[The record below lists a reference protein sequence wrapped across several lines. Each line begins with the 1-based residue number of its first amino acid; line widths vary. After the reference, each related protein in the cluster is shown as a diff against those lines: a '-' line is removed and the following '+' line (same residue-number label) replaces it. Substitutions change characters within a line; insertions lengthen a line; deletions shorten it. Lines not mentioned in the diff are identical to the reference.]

1 MRVHMGSIV
10 IVTPALAKANNGNW
24 QTASRWARLLRPAY
38 RVRVLDRWTA
48 HDEGADVMIALHARR
63 SAAAVAA
70 WRAAHP
76 QRPLVLVLT
85 GTDLYRDIHDD
96 ASAQRSLALADA
108 LVVLNELGA
117 QALPAE
123 HRARCHVVL
132 QSCPLRRT
140 LPRTGRHLRA
150 LMVGHLR
157 EEKDPQTYFAA
168 ARLLAGRPDIRLD
181 HIGAALDPALGD
193 AAAALA
199 AAQPGYRWLGG
210 LPHAAVRGHIQRA
223 HVLVHASRME
233 GGAHVVIE
241 ALRSGTPVL
250 ASRIA
255 GNLGLLGA
263 GYTGV
268 FEAGDAA
275 GLAALLA
282 RARDDAAMLPGLHM
296 QCAARAPLFSP
307 QAEHAALLALLTTM
321 TPSQSSLLTSTP
333 LPPRPS
339 GPGTLER
346 DRS

>member
-1 MRVHMGSIV
+1 MHLDSIV
-10 IVTPALAKANNGNW
+10 IVTPALAQANNGNW

-38 RVRVLDRWTA
+38 RVRVVDKWTA
-48 HDEGADVMIALHARR
+48 DDADQADGADDGLMIALHARR
-63 SAAAVAA
+63 SAASVAA

-85 GTDLYRDIHDD
+85 GTDLYRDIQHDAD
-96 ASAQRSLALADA
+96 AQRSLALADA

-117 QALPAE
+117 QALPA
-123 HRARCHVVL
+123 RYRSRCHVVL
-132 QSCPLRRT
+132 QSCRARRT
-140 LPRTGRHLRA
+140 LPRTKRHLQA

-157 EEKDPQTYFAA
+157 DEKDPQTYFAA

-181 HIGAALDPALGD
+181 HIGAPLDPALGV

-199 AAQPGYRWLGG
+199 AAQPNFRWLGG

-250 ASRIA
+250 ASNIA
-255 GNLGLLGA
+255 GNLGLLGP
-263 GYTGV
+263 GYAGV
-268 FEAGDAA
+268 FETGDAA

-282 RARDDAAMLPGLHM
+282 RARDDAAMLPNLQRQG
-296 QCAARAPLFSP
+296 AARAPLFTP
-307 QAEHAALLALLTTM
+307 QAERAALLALLALLAPLARLQPSPTGIA
-321 TPSQSSLLTSTP
+321 TPP
-333 LPPRPS
+333 GDPP
-339 GPGTLER
+339 
-346 DRS
+346 